1 MRSRYMHTTVETTDL
16 RDLEAIS
23 KVYAKFCQDLAEDF
37 AQQGDA
43 YQPFIPDY
51 SS

>member
-1 MRSRYMHTTVETTDL
+1 MHTTVETTDL

-23 KVYAKFCQDLAEDF
+23 KVYAKFCQDLAADF

>member
-1 MRSRYMHTTVETTDL
+1 MHTTVETTDL

-23 KVYAKFCQDLAEDF
+23 TVYAKFCQGLAADF
-37 AQQGDA
+37 AQQGDS